1 MLILFDNLFER
12 SSFIQLFNK
21 AHQIIKS
28 KLFYTSLVQYYIMI
42 VTLED
47 LAAAIATRV
56 NIDIESAMKDANFV
70 MDLFGFEDRIIDNIL
85 EPEDRQLFYIL
96 EEEGMLITERE
107 ETTIY
112 DGRSWR
118 THYWYLNKDMILRY
132 REEKKEKKRKRKDEE
147 KEIASVYEEL
157 PDELWFTR
165 EP

>member
-1 MLILFDNLFER
+1 
-12 SSFIQLFNK
+12 
-21 AHQIIKS
+21 
-28 KLFYTSLVQYYIMI
+28 MI

-47 LAAAIATRV
+47 LATAIASRV
-56 NIDIESAMKDANFV
+56 DIDIESAMKDANFV

-118 THYWYLNKDMILRY
+118 THYWFLNKETILKY
-132 REEKKEKKRKRKDEE
+132 KEEGKRKREE
-147 KEIASVYEEL
+147 RRKREEDASDIYNEIPE
-157 PDELWFTR
+157 ELWFGH
-165 EP
+165 

>member
-1 MLILFDNLFER
+1 
-12 SSFIQLFNK
+12 
-21 AHQIIKS
+21 
-28 KLFYTSLVQYYIMI
+28 MI

-47 LAAAIATRV
+47 LATAIASRV
-56 NIDIESAMKDANFV
+56 DIDIESAMKDANFV

-118 THYWYLNKDMILRY
+118 THYWFLNKETILKY
-132 REEKKEKKRKRKDEE
+132 KEEGKRKRKERRKREE
-147 KEIASVYEEL
+147 DAADVYNEIPE
-157 PDELWFTR
+157 ELWFGH
-165 EP
+165 

>member
-1 MLILFDNLFER
+1 MALPRIATTMSCLTQ
-12 SSFIQLFNK
+12 S
-21 AHQIIKS
+21 KS
-28 KLFYTSLVQYYIMI
+28 KLFYTLLAQYYMMI

-132 REEKKEKKRKRKDEE
+132 REEKKEKKRERKEE
-147 KEIASVYEEL
+147 ERDMASVYEEL
-157 PDELWFTR
+157 PDELWFAR
-165 EP
+165 ES

>member
-1 MLILFDNLFER
+1 
-12 SSFIQLFNK
+12 
-21 AHQIIKS
+21 
-28 KLFYTSLVQYYIMI
+28 MI

-47 LAAAIATRV
+47 LATAIASRV
-56 NIDIESAMKDANFV
+56 DIDIESAMKDANFV

-118 THYWYLNKDMILRY
+118 THYWFLNKETILKYKEEGKRKKEERKK
-132 REEKKEKKRKRKDEE
+132 REEGAADIYN
-147 KEIASVYEEL
+147 EIPE
-157 PDELWFTR
+157 ELWFGH
-165 EP
+165 